1 MLRSSWNLSVGREY
15 TDTTGRIAVLP
26 IAYHSI
32 IYSDTMPVRGS
43 NNKNQDCSYR
53 GIEYRLCP
61 GTRSKAK
68 KLAGLAGACR
78 FVWNEILAECN
89 EEYQDEIKENPQ
101 YSYFSLGK
109 RFTKLRGTVDWLSE
123 YSFAIV
129 RYALKYQADA
139 WQRYFKGTANRP
151 DFHRK
156 HKQTDSFTATKDLF
170 KIVNDSVYIQKIGWM
185 KFRRN
190 GGNPYPDGE
199 PIEITVRKEGRYWK
213 MSVIYRIPTPEKTEN
228 GVVVG
233 VDLNTY
239 NVAWTS
245 SEGNQGMFPI
255 EKPDI
260 KEIRI
265 KRYQRKLARQK
276 KGSKRR
282 VITKDRIA
290 KWKRD
295 QKNTRKNQDHHNSK
309 ALARKAETLVREDLQ
324 VKSMS
329 KSAKGTMDKPGKN
342 VKAKSGLNRVILNSS
357 WGRFNRYFDYKFS
370 KVITVNPKHTSQTCN
385 QCGHVTKDNRTT
397 RSRFKCMAC
406 GHADHADLNASANI
420 LASGIGATGRG
431 RGVAARHSIDP
442 SNGYLE
448 TA

>member
-1 MLRSSWNLSVGREY
+1 MVWNFDKMHEY
-15 TDTTGRIAVLP
+15 TDTISRSRILP

-32 IYSDTMPVRGS
+32 IYSDTMPARDS
-43 NNKNQDCSYR
+43 KKNEQDCSYR

-61 GTRSKAK
+61 GSQSKAK
-68 KLAGLAGACR
+68 NLAGLAGACR

-89 EEYQDEIKENPQ
+89 EEYKDETKENPKLT
-101 YSYFSLGK
+101 YFSLGK
-109 RFTKLRGTVDWLSE
+109 RFTKLRHSVSWLGG
-123 YSFAIV
+123 YSANIV
-129 RYALKYQADA
+129 KYTLKDQADA
-139 WQRYFKGTANRP
+139 WQKYFKGTASRP
-151 DFHRK
+151 DFHKK
-156 HKQTDSFTATKDLF
+156 HKHTDSFTATKGLF
-170 KIVNDSVYIQKIGWM
+170 KIVDDSVYIQKVGWM

-199 PIEITVRKEGRYWK
+199 PIELTVKKEGRYWK
-213 MSVIYRIPTPEKTEN
+213 MSVIYKIPTPEKTEN
-228 GVVVG
+228 GVAVG

-245 SEGNQGMFPI
+245 SEGDQGMLPI

-276 KGSKRR
+276 KGSNRRAVTKR
-282 VITKDRIA
+282 KIA
-290 KWKRD
+290 KWKRK

-309 ALARKAETLVREDLQ
+309 ALARKAETLVREDLGIQ
-324 VKSMS
+324 RMS
-329 KSAKGTMDKPGKN
+329 KSAKGTVENPGKN

-357 WGRFNRYFDYKFS
+357 WGRFNRYCDYKFS
-370 KVITVNPKHTSQTCN
+370 KVITVDPKYTSQTCN
-385 QCGHVTKDNRTT
+385 QCGHVAKDNRKTQ
-397 RSRFKCMAC
+397 SRFKCMAC

-431 RGVAARHSIDP
+431 RGVSVRNPIDP
-442 SNGYLE
+442 SNGYGYSRI
-448 TA
+448 